1 MPNSIAFLMLL
12 IWPVIMV
19 VLFKKLS
26 PDRALVWSFL
36 GAYMLL
42 PPEVYI
48 DLPLV
53 PTLNKYTLPSVAAFV
68 LCLTMVDQK
77 IRLFPASRLVSI
89 LMIGFVLSPLVT
101 VLSNREP
108 VFWGVVVLPGLS
120 IKDAI
125 SVVLSNAITIIPF
138 ILGFNLLSTPQARRA
153 FLVAYMTA
161 GLIYSLPIL
170 LEVRI
175 SPQINNWIYGYF
187 PELFVQ
193 QLRFGG
199 YRPMV
204 FMGHGLVVAF
214 FTLMAILSAAVLG
227 SGAGDDK
234 RARYLAILGYLLAVL
249 VLCKTVGVILFAI
262 LFLPVILLAGPRLKG
277 WAMLVCAVFVL
288 TYPVLR
294 ATEMI
299 PVERLVSYAAMIQ
312 AERAQSL
319 EYRFD
324 NEKRLLDHAAKKPIA
339 GWGYWN
345 RNRVFDEVTGRD
357 LTVPDGYWIIIIGVV
372 GWVGYICVFG
382 LLTYPLLRLWW
393 QRKTPATLGDEH
405 IVYGIAL
412 MLGVNLV
419 DLIPNSTINY
429 MTWSIAG
436 LLLAC
441 SLQTVAEKTD
451 IPVGEEPEMPPAA
464 APLHKRRPRGAPPT
478 GGKAAD
484 KVADKS
490 GTTTR
495 FQRRK
500 RPGSGARG

>member
-1 MPNSIAFLMLL
+1 MPNSIAFMMLM

-36 GAYMLL
+36 GAFMLL

-48 DLPLV
+48 DLPLI
-53 PTLNKYTLPSVAAFV
+53 PTLNKYTLPSIVALV

-77 IRLFPASRLVSI
+77 IRIFPASRLVTI
-89 LMIGFVLSPLVT
+89 LMVGFVLSPIVT

-125 SVVLSNAITIIPF
+125 SVVLTNGITLIPF
-138 ILGFNLLSTPQARRA
+138 ILGFNLLSTRQARRA
-153 FLVAYMTA
+153 FLTAYMTA

-170 LEVRI
+170 LEVRV
-175 SPQINNWIYGYF
+175 SPQINNWVYGYF

-193 QLRFGG
+193 QIRFGG

-227 SGAGDDK
+227 SGSGDDK
-234 RARYLAILGYLLAVL
+234 RARYLAILAYLLVVL
-249 VLCKTVGVILFAI
+249 ILCKTVGVILFAI
-262 LFLPVILLAGPRLKG
+262 LFLPVILFAGPRLKG
-277 WAMLVCAVFVL
+277 WAMLACAVFVL

-294 ATEMI
+294 ATDAI
-299 PVERLVSYAAMIQ
+299 PVDRMVSYAALIQ

-324 NEKRLLDHAAKKPIA
+324 NEKRLLDHAAKKPVA

-345 RNRVFDEVTGRD
+345 RNRVFDEITGRD

-372 GWVGYICVFG
+372 GWIGYVCVFG
-382 LLTYPLLRLWW
+382 LLTYPLLRLWG
-393 QRKTPATLGDEH
+393 QRKNPATVGDEH

-412 MLGVNLV
+412 MLGVNLL

-429 MTWSIAG
+429 MTWTLAG

-441 SLQTVAEKTD
+441 SIQTVRADADTETEAEA
-451 IPVGEEPEMPPAA
+451 EPDTAPA
-464 APLHKRRPRGAPPT
+464 APLHKRHPRDRRHAR
-478 GGKAAD
+478 KADTA
-484 KVADKS
+484 K
-490 GTTTR
+490 
-495 FQRRK
+495 FQRKK
-500 RPGSGARG
+500 RPDNRMER